1 MKTTEKR
8 SPVQEIRCPKCRRL
22 LLKAERIVPGSVL
35 LLRCT
40 RNGCEYSKKQF
51 KIMYIV

>member
-1 MKTTEKR
+1 MQTAVKKNPE
-8 SPVQEIRCPKCRRL
+8 QEIRCPKCRRL
-22 LLKAERIVPGSVL
+22 ILKAERIVPGTVL

-51 KIMYIV
+51 KVTYIV